1 MLFCCCKQTDNE
13 EFHLSVFECCGQVG
27 GRGGQ
32 VGPESWRRLN
42 STWNRTKALLC
53 FLWRG
58 FSIYNLTKTSPCFL
72 WRLPLIFSCLCC
84 SLFIGIVPS
93 PLCFSL
99 ATIRDSHFR
108 PDSDMTADMGFVSSP
123 VKVFVLNIRWAESQD
138 GKKNNPEEKLK

>member
-1 MLFCCCKQTDNE
+1 MCCFVVVNKQTMKSFT
-13 EFHLSVFECCGQVG
+13 FHYLNVVDRW
-27 GRGGQ
+27 RGGQ

-108 PDSDMTADMGFVSSP
+108 PDSDMTADMGFVSSQS
-123 VKVFVLNIRWAESQD
+123 FCA
-138 GKKNNPEEKLK
+138 

>member
-1 MLFCCCKQTDNE
+1 MCCFVVVNKQTMKSFT
-13 EFHLSVFECCGQVG
+13 FHYLNVVDRW
-27 GRGGQ
+27 RGGQ

-72 WRLPLIFSCLCC
+72 WRLPLIFSCLCR

-99 ATIRDSHFR
+99 ATVRDSHFR
-108 PDSDMTADMGFVSSP
+108 PDSVVTADMGFVSSP

-138 GKKNNPEEKLK
+138 GKKNNPEETLK